1 MRSMVTSSIALI
13 LNFIRLISADLGT
26 VCLGA
31 AAIFLV
37 RAFPTS
43 VCSECQ
49 DLDLR
54 MILASGF
61 FLALGLVLRYVAEAD
76 VDGR

>member
-1 MRSMVTSSIALI
+1 MRNRLIRYIAPV
-13 LNFIRLISADLGT
+13 LNFIRRISGDLGT

-76 VDGR
+76 ADGR